1 MRRENKMPYNE
12 SILKNISKIDAVF
25 ISNQYCEMLNEQS
38 CDCNELIIKNGEMLT
53 LLTLETIGDENC
65 INFQEINE
73 IDKDNYIYEVDFTDE
88 SFEYDKELLLENG
101 QVEGIRFI
109 FKDVHLF
116 VFALENNLV
125 LTKSKYDL
133 FNEKDTEVW
142 NEEYEAKLKIFK
154 KK

>member
-1 MRRENKMPYNE
+1 MIYDE

-38 CDCNELIIKNGEMLT
+38 CDCNELIIKNGEILT

-133 FNEKDTEVW
+133 FDEKDTEVW

>member
-1 MRRENKMPYNE
+1 MLYNE

-133 FNEKDTEVW
+133 FDEKDTEVW